1 MIRRPPRSTLFPY
14 TTLFRSEVEEDAAR
28 ELAQAQGPEVR
39 RGAGEVPREV
49 AQEERAVAAFQP
61 DLVVVD
67 DDRGSQ
73 AGHRSGVREAATL
86 RGWPA
91 PDTPRHRSDLT
102 ITCDLAASLMSP
114 SRRTRLRSACR
125 SSFHRQVR
133 CNLPRALQLL
143 GRVDVHEDE
152 RRVAVARDLALRDL
166 DHADVVEELD
176 DLEPPG
182 DEPGLDRPEATLRVE
197 GVQGLELPTD
207 ARDHDVAGA
216 DALHHQADDVSVEE
230 RHVAGDGEG
239 GPAGRRPEPRVDAP
253 ERAVVG
259 VDVGDHRQL
268 EERVEL
274 GRVGHDQEV
283 VHRWRDGVHD
293 ALDDPPTAELEQ
305 RLGPAAHARALASR
319 LDDSRD
325 SHRITP
331 TPRPGAGRVAGPRS
345 CRGRWRARPPPSP
358 RRRPRGRSRRGRTRA
373 PPTPSSGGRARSD
386 WRSGP

>member
-14 TTLFRSEVEEDAAR
+14 TTLFRS
-28 ELAQAQGPEVR
+28 
-39 RGAGEVPREV
+39 
-49 AQEERAVAAFQP
+49 AFQP

-91 PDTPRHRSDLT
+91 PGTPRHRSDLT

-182 DEPGLDRPEATLRVE
+182 DEPRLDRPEAILRVE

-216 DALHHQADDVSVEE
+216 DALHHQA
-230 RHVAGDGEG
+230 
-239 GPAGRRPEPRVDAP
+239 
-253 ERAVVG
+253 
-259 VDVGDHRQL
+259 
-268 EERVEL
+268 
-274 GRVGHDQEV
+274 
-283 VHRWRDGVHD
+283 
-293 ALDDPPTAELEQ
+293 
-305 RLGPAAHARALASR
+305 
-319 LDDSRD
+319 
-325 SHRITP
+325 
-331 TPRPGAGRVAGPRS
+331 
-345 CRGRWRARPPPSP
+345 
-358 RRRPRGRSRRGRTRA
+358 
-373 PPTPSSGGRARSD
+373 
-386 WRSGP
+386 